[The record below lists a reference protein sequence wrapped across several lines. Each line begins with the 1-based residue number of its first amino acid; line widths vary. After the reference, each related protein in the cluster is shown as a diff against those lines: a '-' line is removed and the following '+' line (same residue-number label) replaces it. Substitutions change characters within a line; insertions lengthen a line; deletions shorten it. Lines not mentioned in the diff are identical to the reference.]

1 LVLVFLRK
9 NSMLESNEFLKK
21 EEKKREEQI
30 SKFESP
36 KVITRWA
43 SAL

>member
-1 LVLVFLRK
+1 MVLVFLRK

-21 EEKKREEQI
+21 EEKEREEQI
-30 SKFESP
+30 SKFESH
-36 KVITRWA
+36 KVITRLA